1 MSAAAAFGRPLSSSL
16 PTPPLAAADDDA
28 DSWPARRRSLL
39 AQRRELAPDDGV
51 VVQRVALDR
60 DAVAI
65 AFEVVQLHELAGDQ
79 VLDEQREAARLRFA
93 PERLLD
99 VERDPA
105 AVDDKVAGF
114 AAGLGGD
121 VVFTPRAARGHA
133 SALPAFQRLL
143 HHGSGFGHCRTDE
156 DALL

>member
-1 MSAAAAFGRPLSSSL
+1 MSAAAAFGRPLSFPL

-39 AQRRELAPDDGV
+39 PQRRQLAADDGV

-60 DAVAI
+60 DAVAV

-79 VLDEQREAARLRFA
+79 VLDEQREAARIRFA
-93 PERLLD
+93 QERLLD

-105 AVDDKVAGF
+105 AVDDERSEEHTSE
-114 AAGLGGD
+114 LQSLM
-121 VVFTPRAARGHA
+121 R
-133 SALPAFQRLL
+133 
-143 HHGSGFGHCRTDE
+143 
-156 DALL
+156 

>member
-1 MSAAAAFGRPLSSSL
+1 MSAAAAFGRPLSFSL

-65 AFEVVQLHELAGDQ
+65 RSEEHTSELQSLMRISYA
-79 VLDEQREAARLRFA
+79 VFCLKKKNKKITTRE
-93 PERLLD
+93 
-99 VERDPA
+99 
-105 AVDDKVAGF
+105 DK
-114 AAGLGGD
+114 
-121 VVFTPRAARGHA
+121 T
-133 SALPAFQRLL
+133 
-143 HHGSGFGHCRTDE
+143 
-156 DALL
+156 

>member
-1 MSAAAAFGRPLSSSL
+1 MFVFLFFLMVRRPPRSTRTDTLFPYTTLFRSTMSAAAAFGRPLSFSL

-65 AFEVVQLHELAGDQ
+65 AFEGVQLHEL
-79 VLDEQREAARLRFA
+79 R
-93 PERLLD
+93 
-99 VERDPA
+99 
-105 AVDDKVAGF
+105 
-114 AAGLGGD
+114 
-121 VVFTPRAARGHA
+121 
-133 SALPAFQRLL
+133 
-143 HHGSGFGHCRTDE
+143 
-156 DALL
+156 

>member
-1 MSAAAAFGRPLSSSL
+1 MSAAAAFGRPLSFSL

-51 VVQRVALDR
+51 VLQRVALDR

-79 VLDEQREAARLRFA
+79 VLDEQREAARIRFA
-93 PERLLD
+93 QERLLD
-99 VERDPA
+99 VEPI
-105 AVDDKVAGF
+105 G
-114 AAGLGGD
+114 
-121 VVFTPRAARGHA
+121 RASRRERVCQKG
-133 SALPAFQRLL
+133 
-143 HHGSGFGHCRTDE
+143 
-156 DALL
+156 

>member
-1 MSAAAAFGRPLSSSL
+1 MSAAAAFGRPLSVAL

-65 AFEVVQLHELAGDQ
+65 AFEVVQLHALAGDQ
-79 VLDEQREAARLRFA
+79 VLADQREAARIRFA
-93 PERLLD
+93 KERLLD
-99 VERDPA
+99 VECHPTPLNDPDQELGRTSLRES
-105 AVDDKVAGF
+105 VYQHVLLT
-114 AAGLGGD
+114 GL
-121 VVFTPRAARGHA
+121 
-133 SALPAFQRLL
+133 L
-143 HHGSGFGHCRTDE
+143 GS
-156 DALL
+156 